1 MELLVG
7 PAFTIEVPSSP
18 PHATAEYDA
27 DRPTISNA
35 GTTGEI
41 ERDGT
46 KSNSFFDEGSGFRAG
61 GKAGL
66 FAGDSS
72 ESSSSIGTP
81 DDSDIENDVVS
92 PIKEDDEDEE
102 VQSKLNGLN
111 SLDSL
116 EDSLPIKRG
125 LSNHFSGK
133 SKSFT
138 DLSQVNTVKDLKKQ
152 ENPFNKR
159 RRVLMASKRS
169 RRSSFYTWSN
179 PQSMPLLPLDEDS
192 DEAAQE
198 QEGDED
204 EEDEKGRK
212 VFSSPS
218 SSARDE
224 VLSVRQQQQNRVP
237 PQSYA
242 AHMRLRLGSFKSRSL
257 SLADLQEHD
266 EEEEEDDND
275 NDDHHDHHQL
285 T

>member
-7 PAFTIEVPSSP
+7 SAFTIEVPSSP
-18 PHATAEYDA
+18 PHAEPLPISDAATTA
-27 DRPTISNA
+27 
-35 GTTGEI
+35 EI
-41 ERDGT
+41 ERDVT
-46 KSNSFFDEGSGFRAG
+46 KSNSFYGDGSGFRTG
-61 GKAGL
+61 GKAGF

-92 PIKEDDEDEE
+92 KEDDEEE

-133 SKSFT
+133 SKSFS

-159 RRVLMASKRS
+159 RRVLMASKWS
-169 RRSSFYTWSN
+169 RKSFYTWSN
-179 PQSMPLLPLDEDS
+179 PNSMPLLPLDEDS

-198 QEGDED
+198 EPEDDED
-204 EEDEKGRK
+204 EVDEKGRK
-212 VFSSPS
+212 IFSSPS
-218 SSARDE
+218 SSSSSAKDE
-224 VLSVRQQQQNRVP
+224 VLSLRQQQQKRVP

-242 AHMRLRLGSFKSRSL
+242 AHMRLKLGSFKSRSL

-266 EEEEEDDND
+266 EEEDDVDDDND
-275 NDDHHDHHQL
+275 DDGL